1 MWASGDSE
9 GLLERADRVV
19 TVLEPPRVS
28 WRLIKLAE
36 ARARLAAIEKRC
48 FEELALLDAEQIIE
62 EEEQKLA

>member
-1 MWASGDSE
+1 MDLSTENAFLRDE
-9 GLLERADRVV
+9 
-19 TVLEPPRVS
+19 
-28 WRLIKLAE
+28 LAE